1 MDVLRG
7 VALFGVFLMNLVVF
21 ASAPIMATEEQLLSL
36 PSAPFDFALL
46 QVLRWLVSDKANTI
60 FAFLFGL
67 GFYLQMQ
74 RLEARGVDFGKRYL
88 RRLAVLLAIG
98 CVHLFFVWTW
108 DILHLYALAGF
119 LLFALREL
127 RTRDLLGIGILLAL
141 IGRTA
146 QKTLEEFYPGG
157 HWTALPGGYSDA
169 EVLIRQQL
177 SATGDYFAIV
187 KNFFDWVFVDYFVSG
202 MIIGW
207 LCYVLG
213 RFLIGAWVGRQGWIE
228 RAAEFLP
235 GWRRVR
241 GPALLAG
248 LLLEGLAT
256 MLAYSSSMMHIPRH
270 EFIGDCIHLV
280 AVLILS
286 TGYVAALVVGF
297 ESGSLRTWLAPFAWA
312 GRMALTN
319 YLAQSL
325 VIGYVLFGVG
335 PGLNLAGK
343 IGTCALTFI
352 VIIVF
357 GLQILI
363 SRWWLSRY
371 QYGPVEWVWRALTYG
386 GKWGQTPF
394 PGNGV

>member
-7 VALFGVFLMNLVVF
+7 VALFGVFLMNLVAF
-21 ASAPIMATEEQLLSL
+21 AAAPIMATEQQLLSL
-36 PSAPFDFALL
+36 PSAPYDFALL
-46 QVLRWLVSDKANTI
+46 QVLRWLVMDKANTI

-74 RLEARGVDFGKRYL
+74 RLEARGADFGKLYL
-88 RRLAVLLAIG
+88 RRIAVLLALG

-108 DILHLYALAGF
+108 DILHLYALGGF
-119 LLFALREL
+119 LLFALRNL
-127 RTRDLLGIGILLAL
+127 PTRDLLGIGILLAL

-146 QKTLEEFYPGG
+146 QKALAEFDPGG

-169 EVLIRQQL
+169 DILLRQQL
-177 SATGDYFAIV
+177 SAAGDYAAIV
-187 KNFFDWVFVDYFVSG
+187 KNFFGWAFFDYFVSG

-213 RFLIGAWVGRQGWIE
+213 RFLIGAWVGRKGWME
-228 RAAEFLP
+228 RAKDFLP

-248 LLLEGLAT
+248 LLLEGLAV
-256 MLAYSSSMMHIPRH
+256 MLAFSPWFSDLAHH
-270 EFIGDCIHLV
+270 EFIADCIHLV
-280 AVLILS
+280 AVLILA

-297 ESGSLRTWLAPFAWA
+297 ESGRMRRLLSPFAWV

-319 YLAQSL
+319 YLTQSL
-325 VIGYVLFGVG
+325 VIGFVLFGVG

-343 IGTCALTFI
+343 IGTCALAGI
-352 VIIVF
+352 VILAFALQVIV
-357 GLQILI
+357 
-363 SRWWLSRY
+363 SRWWLMRHRF
-371 QYGPVEWVWRALTYG
+371 GPAEWLWRWLTYG
-386 GKWGQTPF
+386 TVPAS
-394 PGNGV
+394 